1 MHVKQELVNVNVQML
16 CCVLPGVW
24 IWVFYRIEKL
34 RLGIVMLILT
44 SLGFGI
50 LGATANLAN
59 ELAFIPVALIPQIV
73 VAVWF
78 ARKWSKQWNE
88 KFS

>member
-1 MHVKQELVNVNVQML
+1 MHVKQEPVNVNVQML

-73 VAVWF
+73 VAVGF